1 MSDFLIAFLL
11 IFILLAV
18 IIMLQAKML
27 NLLKSSSKVE
37 KKPENKQDF
46 IKIVNEDEYI
56 VPAIICAIYA
66 LDADVDF
73 VVKSIKQEDNGWMLY
88 SVLNSIS
95 CDE

>member
-27 NLLKSSSKVE
+27 NLLKNNRKIEE
-37 KKPENKQDF
+37 KTENKQDF
-46 IKIVNEDEYI
+46 IKTGNEDEYI

-66 LDADVDF
+66 LDEERDF
-73 VVKSIKQEDNGWMLY
+73 VVKSIKQEDNGYMLY
-88 SVLNSIS
+88 SVLNSNS

>member
-27 NLLKSSSKVE
+27 NLLKSSSRIE
-37 KKPENKQDF
+37 EKPELDF
-46 IKIVNEDEYI
+46 IKTGNEDEYI
-56 VPAIICAIYA
+56 IAAIICAINA
-66 LDADVDF
+66 FDAEGDF

-88 SVLNSIS
+88 SVLNSNS